1 MKYEIESH
9 FDGEAWGIAMIQDE
23 GNNMYVTCGDDNT
36 LLLYDI
42 KQKRVVGR
50 GKVDT
55 VIQKQPTTR
64 RAPPR
69 GACSMSRYPAYQ

>member
-9 FDGEAWGIAMIQDE
+9 FDGEAWGIAIIQDE

-55 VIQKQPTTR
+55 VI
-64 RAPPR
+64 
-69 GACSMSRYPAYQ
+69 